1 MGNQHFTF
9 VYSAFKTM
17 SAAPKTWDTDE
28 EMATSTSTSVSTS
41 ASTSASTTESSVD
54 AMDTDSANQK
64 SDKKEKKKK
73 AKKDKKKKKKKKKKG
88 KDGRN
93 LPPGYKRVKKE
104 LQQLLINPPV
114 GITACPLS
122 RDNLLQ
128 WIATIEG
135 PEDTPYQGGKFY
147 LDIKFGEKYPFVA
160 PKVTFKTKIY
170 HCNIKSS
177 NGEICLNVLKDGYSP
192 ALTVE
197 KVLLSIHAL
206 LQEPNPDDPLVA
218 DIAKVLIMDRAA
230 HDENAREWTQ
240 RYAMVDAN
248 KNSNSKA

>member
-1 MGNQHFTF
+1 
-9 VYSAFKTM
+9 M
-17 SAAPKTWDTDE
+17 SAVATTTETE
-28 EMATSTSTSVSTS
+28 EIMASTESTSVSTS
-41 ASTSASTTESSVD
+41 ASTSASTAESSVD
-54 AMDTDSANQK
+54 AMDTASANQK
-64 SDKKEKKKK
+64 SAEKSE
-73 AKKDKKKKKKKKKKG
+73 KKKKKKKKKKG

-104 LQQLLINPPV
+104 LQQLLIRPPV

-122 RDNLLQ
+122 KDNLLQ

-135 PEDTPYQGGKFY
+135 PEGTPYEGGLFY

-160 PKVTFKTKIY
+160 PKVTFKTKCY

-218 DIAKVLIMDRAA
+218 DIAKALIMDRAA
-230 HDENAREWTQ
+230 HDATAREWTQ
-240 RYAMVDAN
+240 RYAMV
-248 KNSNSKA
+248 KKNSKAEQ